1 MSRTLF
7 FSALGLQAGHVA
19 ADRVTLRANPIRKVV
34 NMLDNMLKK
43 VEAEGEAEEE
53 LFNKFM
59 CYCKN
64 GRGALEKSIAEA
76 ETKSPQVSSAIE
88 ETAAE
93 IKQLTADLETAKAD
107 RKAAEAAVAEATALR
122 EKEEAEYAKVSGDFK
137 ANIAAMG

>member
-1 MSRTLF
+1 MMHSRVLLF
-7 FSALGLQAGHVA
+7 AALGFQAGHVA

-64 GRGALEKSIAEA
+64 GRGSLEKSIADA
-76 ETKSPQVSSAIE
+76 ETKAPQVSSAIG
-88 ETAAE
+88 ETEAE
-93 IKQLTADLETAKAD
+93 IKQLAADLETAQQD
-107 RKAAEAAVAEATALR
+107 
-122 EKEEAEYAKVSGDFK
+122 
-137 ANIAAMG
+137 

>member
-1 MSRTLF
+1 MVRSVGLPLLVLP
-7 FSALGLQAGHVA
+7 FSHA
-19 ADRVTLRANPIRKVV
+19 ATVQDAIGVKANPIRKVV

-64 GRGALEKSIAEA
+64 GRGALEKSISDA
-76 ETKSPQVSSAIE
+76 ETKTPPVSSAIE

-93 IKQLTADLETAKAD
+93 IKQLAADLETAKKD
-107 RKAAEAAVAEATALR
+107 RAGAEKAVADATALR
-122 EKEEAEYAKVSGDFK
+122 EKE
-137 ANIAAMG
+137 

>member
-1 MSRTLF
+1 MTRLHTLLL
-7 FSALGLQAGHVA
+7 SAAGLHIGHVA
-19 ADRVTLRANPIRKVV
+19 ADRVTLSANPIRKVV
-34 NMLDNMLKK
+34 NMLDSMLKK
-43 VEAEGEAEEE
+43 VEAEGKVEEE

-93 IKQLTADLETAKAD
+93 IKQLAADLETAKA
-107 RKAAEAAVAEATALR
+107 A
-122 EKEEAEYAKVSGDFK
+122 
-137 ANIAAMG
+137 

>member
-1 MSRTLF
+1 MARSRALLF
-7 FSALGLQAGHVA
+7 ASISLQVGHVA

-64 GRGALEKSIAEA
+64 GRGALEKSISEA
-76 ETKSPQVSSAIE
+76 ETKSPQVQNAIE

-93 IKQLTADLETAKAD
+93 IKQLAADLKTAKAD
-107 RKAAEAAVAEATALR
+107 RAA
-122 EKEEAEYAKVSGDFK
+122 
-137 ANIAAMG
+137 